1 VTTFLASL
9 NLLPSSSPAAN
20 FRTGE
25 WTFPTLYSTLAPAAL
40 ADLVF
45 SRYEIDMPKNCQFW
59 HRGLSD
65 VYLLETLTTPY
76 ILRVSH
82 CHWRSKM
89 EIDFE
94 LELLDYLDRSQVP
107 VAAPICSKNGDLSLE
122 INAPEGK
129 RYAVLFPYAPGGI
142 AIGDI
147 DIEQAYHLGA
157 IVANLHRVTADFHP
171 LAYRHPLN
179 LKYLLE
185 DSLQII
191 APFLHQRPSD
201 LDCVLE
207 TIGEI
212 EEETAKLPTE
222 SPYWSIC
229 WGDPHSG
236 NVHITP
242 DNQMTLFD
250 FDQCGYG
257 WRVFDIAKFLQ
268 VSLQSGLNR
277 QIRHSFIQGYE
288 QTVPLTDGELSCLQY
303 LTQAAYIWSWSIS
316 LNNLRLTDYSRLCA
330 NYFSSR
336 LAILKRLR
344 TQEWELF

>member
-1 VTTFLASL
+1 LTTFLASL
-9 NLLPSSSPAAN
+9 NLLLSGSPALN
-20 FRTGE
+20 FRPGE
-25 WTFPTLYSTLAPAAL
+25 PTFPTLYSTLSPSAL

-45 SRYEIDMPKNCQFW
+45 SRYGIDIPKNCQFW

-76 ILRVSH
+76 IVRVSH
-82 CHWRSKM
+82 CHWRTKM

-94 LELLDYLDRSQVP
+94 LELLDHLKRHQVP
-107 VAAPICSKNGDLSLE
+107 VAAPIRTKNGDLSIE

-129 RYAVLFPYAPGGI
+129 RYAVLFPYAPGEI
-142 AIGDI
+142 ALGDI
-147 DIEQAYHLGA
+147 DLEQAYHLGS
-157 IVANLHRVTADFHP
+157 IVANLHQVTANFQP
-171 LAYRHPLN
+171 LSYRHPLN
-179 LKYLLE
+179 LQYLLH

-201 LDCVLE
+201 LECLLE
-207 TIGEI
+207 TIEEI
-212 EEETAKLPTE
+212 EKGTAKLSTDF
-222 SPYWSIC
+222 PYWGIC

-236 NVHITP
+236 NVHITS

-277 QIRHSFIQGYE
+277 KVRHAFIQGYDE
-288 QTVPLTDGELSCLQY
+288 TVPLTDGELSCLQY

-316 LNNLRLTDYSRLCA
+316 LNNLHLTDYSRLCA
-330 NYFSSR
+330 NYFTGR
-336 LAILKRLR
+336 LATLKRLR

>member
-1 VTTFLASL
+1 
-9 NLLPSSSPAAN
+9 
-20 FRTGE
+20 
-25 WTFPTLYSTLAPAAL
+25 
-40 ADLVF
+40 
-45 SRYEIDMPKNCQFW
+45 
-59 HRGLSD
+59 

-107 VAAPICSKNGDLSLE
+107 VAAPIRTKNGDLSVE
-122 INAPEGK
+122 IKAPEGK

-157 IVANLHRVTADFHP
+157 IVANLHRVTADFQP

-179 LKYLLE
+179 LKYLLD

-242 DNQMTLFD
+242 DNQ
-250 FDQCGYG
+250 
-257 WRVFDIAKFLQ
+257 
-268 VSLQSGLNR
+268 NR
-277 QIRHSFIQGYE
+277 QVRHGFIQGYDE
-288 QTVPLTDGELSCLQY
+288 TVPLTDGELSCLQY

>member
-1 VTTFLASL
+1 LTTFLASL
-9 NLLPSSSPAAN
+9 NLLLSGSPSAN
-20 FRTGE
+20 FRLGE
-25 WTFPTLYSTLAPAAL
+25 PTFPTLYSTLSPAAL

-45 SRYEIDMPKNCQFW
+45 SRYALDVPKNCQFW

-82 CHWRSKM
+82 CHWRTKM

-94 LELLDYLDRSQVP
+94 LELLDYLRCHQVP
-107 VAAPICSKNGDLSLE
+107 VAAPLATKNGDLSLE

-129 RYAVLFPYAPGGI
+129 RYAVLFPYAPGEI
-142 AIGDI
+142 AMGDI
-147 DIEQAYHLGA
+147 DLEQAYHLGS
-157 IVANLHRVTADFHP
+157 IVANLHQVTADFQP

-179 LKYLLE
+179 LQYLLH

-201 LDCVLE
+201 LECVLE
-207 TIGEI
+207 TIEEI
-212 EEETAKLPTE
+212 EEETTKLPTD
-222 SPYWSIC
+222 SPYWGIC

-236 NVHITP
+236 NVHITH

-277 QIRHSFIQGYE
+277 KVRHAFIQGYDE
-288 QTVPLTDGELSCLQY
+288 KMRLTETELSCLQH

-330 NYFSSR
+330 NYFTSR
-336 LAILKRLR
+336 LATLKRLR

>member
-1 VTTFLASL
+1 VTTFQASL

-45 SRYEIDMPKNCQFW
+45 SRYEIDVPKNCQFW

-94 LELLDYLDRSQVP
+94 LELLDYLDHSQVP
-107 VAAPICSKNGDLSLE
+107 VAAPIRSKNGDLSLE

-129 RYAVLFPYAPGGI
+129 R
-142 AIGDI
+142 
-147 DIEQAYHLGA
+147 
-157 IVANLHRVTADFHP
+157 ANLHRVTADFQT

-191 APFLHQRPSD
+191 APFLHQRPRD

-277 QIRHSFIQGYE
+277 QVRHGFIQGYDE
-288 QTVPLTDGELSCLQY
+288 TVPLTDGELSCLQY